1 MTKIKVGILG
11 ATGAVG
17 QRIIQLLENH
27 PWFEVVSLCASEKSA
42 GKPYKVATT
51 WRVSS
56 KIPDYAANL
65 KVGLCEPKL
74 DAKIVFSGLDS
85 SVAGEIE
92 DRFADSGYVVISNSK
107 NHRMDLDVP
116 LVIPEV
122 NPDHLLL
129 IEAQR
134 KRRASKGFIVTNP
147 NCTTVGLTLV
157 LKPLHDA
164 FRVKSVAV
172 TSMQALSGA
181 GYPGV
186 ASLDAVDNVV
196 PFIQDEEEKV
206 ETEPLKLL
214 GKFSNNNIV
223 PVSIKISA
231 SCNRVSVRDGHTEC
245 LELSFIKKPTVKDV
259 VKILEEFNGVPRELN
274 LPSAPKKPII
284 YTEDSDRP
292 QPVLDRD
299 IHGGM
304 SVIVGRIRK
313 SNVSDLKLTLL
324 VHNTI
329 RGAAG
334 AAILNG
340 ELLKAKGFLD

>member
-1 MTKIKVGILG
+1 MKKIKVGILG

-42 GKPYKVATT
+42 GKLYKDAVI
-51 WRVSS
+51 WRISS

-65 KVGLCEPKL
+65 KVELCEPKL

-85 SVAGEIE
+85 SVAGQTE
-92 DRFADSGYVVISNSK
+92 DQFAQSGYIVISNSK
-107 NHRMDLDVP
+107 NHRMDADVP
-116 LVIPEV
+116 LIIPEI
-122 NPDHLLL
+122 NADHLSL
-129 IEAQR
+129 IKIQQ
-134 KRRASKGFIVTNP
+134 KRIHSKGFIVTNP
-147 NCTTVGLTLV
+147 NCTTVGLAIV

-164 FRVKSVAV
+164 FGVKSVLV
-172 TSMQALSGA
+172 TSLQALSGA

-186 ASLDAVDNVV
+186 PSLDAIDNVV
-196 PFIQDEEEKV
+196 PFIKDEEDKI

-214 GKFSNNNIV
+214 GKFSGGVIV
-223 PVSIKISA
+223 SADIKISA

-245 LELSFIKKPTVKDV
+245 VELSFMEKPSAKEAIRV
-259 VKILEEFNGVPRELN
+259 LEKFKGVPQKLR
-274 LPSAPKKPII
+274 LPSAPKNPII
-284 YTEDSDRP
+284 YFSEEDRP
-292 QPVLDRD
+292 QPILDRD
-299 IHGGM
+299 IENGM

-313 SNVSDLKLTLL
+313 SNVMDLRLTLL

-334 AAILNG
+334 TAILNG
-340 ELLKAKGFLD
+340 ELLKAKNFL

>member
-1 MTKIKVGILG
+1 MTKIKVGVLG

-42 GKPYKVATT
+42 GKSYKDATT

-65 KVGLCEPKL
+65 RVELCEPKL
-74 DAKIVFSGLDS
+74 GAKIVFSGLDS
-85 SVAGEIE
+85 SVAGDIE
-92 DRFADSGYVVISNSK
+92 DQFAANDYIVISNSK
-107 NHRMDLDVP
+107 NHRMDFDVP

-122 NPDHLLL
+122 NPDHLSL
-129 IEAQR
+129 IAAQK
-134 KRRASKGFIVTNP
+134 KRRAGKGFIVTNP
-147 NCTTVGLTLV
+147 NCTTVGLTMI

-164 FRVKSVAV
+164 FGVKSVAV

-196 PFIQDEEEKV
+196 PFIQDEEEKI

-214 GKFSNNNIV
+214 GKISNSLVTNA
-223 PVSIKISA
+223 SIKISA
-231 SCNRVSVRDGHTEC
+231 SCNRVPVRDGHTEC
-245 LELSFIKKPTVKDV
+245 LELAFAKQPTVDDAIKV
-259 VKILEEFNGVPRELN
+259 LNEFTGVPQQLN

-284 YTEDSDRP
+284 YIGEDDRP
-292 QPVLDRD
+292 QPILDRD
-299 IHGGM
+299 INNGM

-313 SNVSDLKLTLL
+313 SKIMDLRLTLL

-340 ELLKAKGFLD
+340 ELLKAKGFFR